1 LDKALTKHTR
11 KLTAIVDS
19 DRLRAELTG
28 LAREMGG
35 NETKLRA
42 AVLESLKEALA
53 RGRSLCE
60 AWLNED
66 GHGTACAKRLSYLED
81 EIIRV
86 LYDFAVTYVY
96 PAGNPSAAERMA
108 VVAVGGY
115 GRGTL
120 APGSDIDLLF
130 LLPYKQTAWG
140 ESVVEFILYMLWDL
154 GQKVGH
160 ATRSVEDCIR
170 MAKTDQTVRTATLE
184 ARFLWGTEELYDA
197 LAKDFDKRI
206 VKGTGADFI
215 EAKLAERDIRHQRA
229 GESRYLV
236 EPNVKDGK
244 GGLRDLHT
252 LFWIAKYYYRVR
264 TGADLVEHGVF
275 TQEEY
280 RRFRKCEDFLWAVRC
295 HLHFL
300 TGRPEDRLTFD
311 LQKEM
316 AVRLGYTEHPGQKH
330 MERFMKHYFLI
341 AKEVG
346 DLTRIVSAALEMQHV
361 KKTPMLSRFMRPLRR
376 RLDRTFK
383 EAPGFVVQAGR
394 INVADEE
401 VFARDPVNLIR
412 MFWLV
417 DRHNTLL
424 HPDAVRL
431 ATRSLSLIDRRLRTD
446 SEANRLFLDILISRN
461 DPEAALRRMNETG
474 ILGRFVPDFGKVVA
488 MTQFNM
494 YHHYTVDEHLLRA
507 LGILA
512 DIEAGRFAAEHPL
525 ATGII
530 HEVKNRRALYVALF
544 LHDVAK
550 GRPEYHSIAGAR
562 VARRLCPRLGLTAAE
577 TETVA
582 WLVEHHLDF
591 SRFAQSRDLNDRK
604 TIEDF
609 ARLVQSPE
617 RLKLLLILTVADI
630 KAVGPGV
637 WNGWKGQLLRNL
649 YFETEPVLAGGHAK
663 LSRRE
668 RVEAAQEELRAALAD
683 WPAADIDAYFGRHY
697 APYWLNVD
705 LERKLVQARLIRQA
719 MQEGLQLAAT
729 SRSDAFR
736 DITELSVYAPDHPRL
751 LSIIAGACAA
761 AGANIADAQV
771 FTTSDGMALDSI
783 MLNREFERD
792 ADELRRGRT
801 IARSIEQALRGQI
814 RLPEMLARRAQPKA
828 RLKAFQVEPQVFI
841 NNGWSETFTAIEV
854 NGLDRPGLLYDLTMA
869 LAKLNLNIASAHIT
883 TYGERAVDVFYVTDL
898 TGHKIVS
905 EARQSTITR
914 RLVEALDPDRR
925 PDRDKQAK
933 ARSRRRVAAAS

>member
-1 LDKALTKHTR
+1 MTKHTR
-11 KLTAIVDS
+11 KLTAIIDS
-19 DRLRAELTG
+19 DRLRAELTD
-28 LAREMGG
+28 LVRELGG
-35 NETKLRA
+35 NEARLRG
-42 AVLESLKEALA
+42 AVLERLKEVLA

-60 AWLNED
+60 AWLKED
-66 GHGTACAKRLSYLED
+66 GRGTVCATRLSYLED
-81 EIIRV
+81 EIVRV
-86 LYDFAVTYVY
+86 LYDFAVTHVY
-96 PAGNPSAAERMA
+96 PARNPSSAERMA

-140 ESVVEFILYMLWDL
+140 ESVVEFILYTLWDL

-215 EAKLAERDIRHQRA
+215 EAKLVERDIRHQRA

-252 LFWIAKYYYRVR
+252 LFWIAKYFYRVR
-264 TGADLVEHGVF
+264 TGADLVQRGVF
-275 TQEEY
+275 SRQEY

-300 TGRPEDRLTFD
+300 TGRAEDRLTFD

-316 AVRLGYTEHPGQKH
+316 ALRLGYTEHPGQKH

-346 DLTRIVSAALEMQHV
+346 DLTRIVSAALEMRHV

-376 RLDRTFK
+376 RLDRAFK
-383 EAPGFVVQAGR
+383 EAPGFVLQAGR
-394 INVADEE
+394 INVTDEE

-417 DRHNTLL
+417 DRHDALL

-431 ATRSLSLIDRRLRTD
+431 ANRSLSLIDKRLRND
-446 SEANRLFLDILISRN
+446 AEANRLFLDILTSTN
-461 DPEAALRRMNETG
+461 NPEAVLRRMNETG

-507 LGILA
+507 VGILA
-512 DIEAGRFAAEHPL
+512 EIEAGRLAAEHPL
-525 ATGII
+525 SDEII
-530 HEVKNRRALYVALF
+530 HEVKNRRGLYVALF
-544 LHDVAK
+544 LHDIAK
-550 GRPEYHSIAGAR
+550 GRPEDHPTAGER

-582 WLVEHHLDF
+582 WLVKHHLAF

-609 ARLVQSPE
+609 AQLVQSPE
-617 RLKLLLILTVADI
+617 RLKLLLMLTVADI

-637 WNGWKGQLLRNL
+637 WNGWKGQLMRNL
-649 YFETEPVLAGGHAK
+649 YFETAPVLAGGPVEE
-663 LSRRE
+663 SQRQ
-668 RVEAAQEELRAALAD
+668 RVEEAKEELKVALAD
-683 WPAADIDAYFGRHY
+683 WPAADIAAYSARHY

-705 LERKLVQARLIRQA
+705 LDRKLVHARLIRQA
-719 MQEGLQLAAT
+719 TEDKLPLATAV
-729 SRSDAFR
+729 RSDAFR
-736 DITELSVYAPDHPRL
+736 EITELTVYAPDYPRL

-761 AGANIADAQV
+761 ADANIADAQI
-771 FTTSDGMALDSI
+771 FTTCDGMALDSI
-783 MLNREFERD
+783 MINREFERE

-801 IARSIEQALRGQI
+801 IARGIEQALRGEI
-814 RLPEMLARRAQPKA
+814 RLPDMVARKAQPKG

-854 NGLDRPGLLYDLTMA
+854 NGLDRPGLLYALTTA
-869 LAKLNLNIASAHIT
+869 LARLNLNIASARIT

-898 TGHKIVS
+898 TGHKIDS
-905 EARQSTITR
+905 QARQATITR
-914 RLVEALDPDRR
+914 RLIEALEPERVGGG
-925 PDRDKQAK
+925 DKEAK
-933 ARSRRRVAAAS
+933 PRSTRRVAAAS